1 MLHCK
6 LTAVKS
12 VYLVLTL
19 AMLVACQVHS
29 TQRSH
34 NVAVSNANFKKIE
47 LDSDTQNACSPD
59 VTNHSDFIGI
69 VINAPTDVE
78 FDVAERAEDGSFTV
92 IPICGY
98 YQLSLL
104 ELRKDS
110 VIQLFAMNIETQD
123 VYRGE
128 LIEEDPGSDE
138 PFPFDVPEPE
148 PEEIEGQL
156 LSAYFNPNFARFV
169 SLPTSEATYKIL
181 VQIGQAKSNIVEL
194 KVQRKE

>member
-1 MLHCK
+1 MSNSK
-6 LTAVKS
+6 LTAVKL
-12 VYLVLTL
+12 VYLILTL
-19 AMLVACQVHS
+19 AMLEACQVHS

-34 NVAVSNANFKKIE
+34 NVAVSNADFKTIE

-59 VTNHSDFIGI
+59 VSNHSDFIGI

-194 KVQRKE
+194 KVQRKD